1 MNEPSGLARL
11 ALVHLE
17 RAAQLGVSRD
27 TLLRE
32 ARLDERQLRDPD
44 SRIPLTAVA
53 RLWRAVT
60 KHVADPAVGLRIG
73 ANTRVREFGLVG
85 YSMAF
90 SSTLGSALRRLVHYS
105 RIVSDA
111 LVVALETE
119 GEATWLR
126 LDVQP
131 ALRAPSGPRSMRDWR
146 PYSRRAGRSRARPS
160 RR

>member
-1 MNEPSGLARL
+1 VNEPSGLARL
-11 ALVHLE
+11 ALMHLE

-32 ARLDERQLRDPD
+32 AKLDERQVRDPD

-53 RLWRAVT
+53 RLWRVVT
-60 KHVADPAVGLRIG
+60 KLSPDPAMGLRLG
-73 ANTRVREFGLVG
+73 ADARVREFGLVG
-85 YSMAF
+85 YAMAF
-90 SSTLGSALRRLVHYS
+90 STTLGSALRRFVHYS

-131 ALRAPSGPRSMRDWR
+131 ALRALR
-146 PYSRRAGRSRARPS
+146 PAVDARLAALLS
-160 RR
+160 ACR